1 MIKKYRVILNVWL
14 DIEFCAEWEI
24 DFSFKN
30 FDKTVVE
37 SISDVEQAIREM
49 NGFWSGSP
57 YNNDPFKE
65 HLEYWLKNATLA
77 IHRIYNNTAFWKPE
91 DLTKHLFTNE
101 DGFAI
106 GECGIK
112 LVSYIDEFGLEE
124 HMLNIEEV

>member
-1 MIKKYRVILNVWL
+1 MRKKYRVVLEPWL

-37 SISDVEQAIREM
+37 SISVEQAIREM

-57 YNNDPFKE
+57 YNNDPFKV
-65 HLEYWLKNATLA
+65 HLEYWLKSATLA
-77 IHRIYNNTAFWKPE
+77 IHSIYNNTVLWRPK

-101 DGFAI
+101 DGFNI

-112 LVSYIDEFGLEE
+112 LVSYTDEFELAE